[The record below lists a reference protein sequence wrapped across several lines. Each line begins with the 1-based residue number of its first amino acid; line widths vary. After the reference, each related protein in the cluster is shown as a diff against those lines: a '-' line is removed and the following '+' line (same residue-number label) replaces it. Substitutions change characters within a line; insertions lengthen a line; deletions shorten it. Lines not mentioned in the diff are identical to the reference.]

1 METTTASGSTGR
13 FLMIY
18 GPTRLAREWHGATR
32 LAREWHGAT
41 PPMLRPADPTD
52 FSCLRSYH
60 LLADEGS

>member
-1 METTTASGSTGR
+1 METTTASGSTGK

-18 GPTRLAREWHGATR
+18 GPIR